1 MKNYWQEIKGMTVD
15 EKIAYLK
22 KEGFKQGP
30 AACLWRRNKTKLE
43 LLKERL
49 PSIIVIMFGFLFA
62 LLAVISLIALGVVA
76 DDIHALLFI
85 SAFVSIPV
93 ATFLLIAGIIKY
105 RSILK
110 TISVGIEELDETRG
124 IYAGSYTPTPINV
137 QKNYDSTRCFSCK
150 KYEVCNRTSCNYV
163 PKKKKY
169 Y

>member
-1 MKNYWQEIKGMTVD
+1 MKNYWEETKGMNVD

-22 KEGFKQGP
+22 KEGFYERGGG
-30 AACLWRRNKTKLE
+30 LWRRDKTKLE

-62 LLAVISLIALGVVA
+62 LLAVISLIVLGVVA

-105 RSILK
+105 RSILPFV
-110 TISVGIEELDETRG
+110 TFAIDEIFRKHVDG
-124 IYAGSYTPTPINV
+124 VPYTPVYDASNP
-137 QKNYDSTRCFSCK
+137 KNYDSTKCFNCK
-150 KYEVCNRTSCNYV
+150 WYEVCHRTSCHYV
-163 PKKKKY
+163 PKK
-169 Y
+169 